1 MRSATF
7 PLTLVN
13 LWSIFLAS
21 LGDRL
26 EVGRMTLDHA
36 TGVRILLPQPLVLNV
51 IGYPLLVIGK
61 TSVVILHIYQSIVKH
76 NSEYLSPTTVN
87 L

>member
-1 MRSATF
+1 MN
-7 PLTLVN
+7 P
-13 LWSIFLAS
+13 WSIFLAP

-61 TSVVILHIYQSIVKH
+61 TLTAILLIYH
-76 NSEYLSPTTVN
+76 M
-87 L
+87 

>member
-7 PLTLVN
+7 PLTFMIP
-13 LWSIFLAS
+13 WSIFLAS

-36 TGVRILLPQPLVLNV
+36 TGVRILLPQPLMLNV

-61 TSVVILHIYQSIVKH
+61 TSAAILHIYQ
-76 NSEYLSPTTVN
+76 
-87 L
+87 

>member
-7 PLTLVN
+7 PLTFVD

-61 TSVVILHIYQSIVKH
+61 TSAAILHIYQ
-76 NSEYLSPTTVN
+76 L
-87 L
+87 

>member
-7 PLTLVN
+7 PLTFMN

-36 TGVRILLPQPLVLNV
+36 TGVRILLPQPVAPVGV
-51 IGYPLLVIGK
+51 IGYLLEEKRQALFCI
-61 TSVVILHIYQSIVKH
+61 SIS
-76 NSEYLSPTTVN
+76 SET
-87 L
+87 

>member
-1 MRSATF
+1 MSPAPCRDEL

-36 TGVRILLPQPLVLNV
+36 TGVRILLPQPPIPTGV
-51 IGYPLLVIGK
+51 IRYPLL
-61 TSVVILHIYQSIVKH
+61 
-76 NSEYLSPTTVN
+76 
-87 L
+87 